1 MCGTGT
7 CEILVDSLRT
17 SQRVK
22 YINGDCVPS
31 SSGYVAGRGN
41 QEPDCVPSPS
51 GSVAGRGNQEP
62 DSVPSSSGSEA
73 GGGNQEPDSG
83 PSSSS
88 SVAEGGNQ
96 EPYLINKSDCRD
108 GHSRLFSFRS
118 FILRQRIFVS
128 LFSIV

>member
-51 GSVAGRGNQEP
+51 GSVAGRGIQEP
-62 DSVPSSSGSEA
+62 DCGPSSSG
-73 GGGNQEPDSG
+73 
-83 PSSSS
+83 